1 MAASASERLQ
11 HWWAWAPR
19 PGQCLVTQTP
29 GRGEEQGAGVSPP
42 DRVRA
47 EQLQEAWRVWLAE
60 TEDGNNGNVKT
71 TISINH
77 SYQLL

>member
-11 HWWAWAPR
+11 HCCAWAPR

-29 GRGEEQGAGVSPP
+29 ARGEEQGAGASMP
-42 DRVRA
+42 DWVRA
-47 EQLQEAWRVWLAE
+47 EHLQEAWRVWLAA
-60 TEDGNNGNVKT
+60 TEDGDKGNVKT